1 MALVPINYSLRSKIS
16 DVDLYIFG
24 TEGVLSAATELD
36 SYLMHVGINYENQG
50 RQLDHVKK
58 NKR

>member
-1 MALVPINYSLRSKIS
+1 MALVQINYSLRSKIS
-16 DVDLYIFG
+16 DWICIYFG